1 MRGPSSD
8 LESGLLVSTL
18 SPVER
23 GIVTVIFGCMFS
35 GKTTELLRRIR
46 RYPAEHVL
54 AVKHRI
60 DTRYSA
66 NQIVSHSGLAYPALA
81 LGRAGGIPQF
91 LTGDTRI
98 IAIDEA
104 HFFADELL
112 DVTLR
117 LANRGVHVV
126 LTSLHPDSWGKPFP
140 IGERLR
146 AIADEPITLFATCA
160 RCGATADRTQRL
172 TPITGDNMVGG
183 PESSE
188 PRCRNCWAPPV
199 ELVPL

>member
-1 MRGPSSD
+1 MSGPSD
-8 LESGLLVSTL
+8 GLAFGMPVSIL

-23 GIVTVIFGCMFS
+23 GIVTVILGCMFS

-46 RYPAEHVL
+46 RYPASRVL

-60 DTRYSA
+60 DARYSA
-66 NQIVSHSGLAYPALA
+66 NEIVSHSGLAYPALA
-81 LGRAGGIPQF
+81 LGHAGDIPQF
-91 LTGDTRI
+91 LTGGTRI

-104 HFFADELL
+104 HFFDDELV

-140 IGERLR
+140 VGERLR
-146 AIADEPITLFATCA
+146 AIADEPITLFAKCA
-160 RCGATADRTQRL
+160 RCGAIADRTQRL

-188 PRCRNCWAPPV
+188 PRCRDCWAPPV
-199 ELVPL
+199 DLVPL